1 MQLIGREREI
11 EELTKLNESNQAEFV
26 ALFGRRRVG
35 KTYLVRM
42 PKILLKEMLQMKAG
56 ILRQQGVKTEYL
68 NQALENSR
76 QDIAAGRVYTQEQ
89 AHQMMDY
96 FLKGKI
102 QSVA

>member
-42 PKILLKEMLQMKAG
+42 PKILLKEKLQMKAG
-56 ILRQQGVKTEYL
+56 ILRQKGVKTEYL

-89 AHQMMDY
+89 AHQMMHD
-96 FLKGKI
+96 FVKGKT
-102 QSVA
+102 QSE